1 MSNILTIEVKEATD
15 KKIRDYLKY
24 EHNLSSRLIKKSALD
39 KKIKVNGE
47 VVKLNYRVKERDI
60 IEIDLKRD
68 ESQNIIPEKM
78 DIDVIYEDDHIIVVN
93 KPPFMVVH
101 PTKSHQ
107 TGTLSNGI
115 LNHFQENN
123 EKCIV
128 RLVSRLDMD
137 TSGLII
143 IAKNQHAHMALA
155 KEMEHNKIDKIY
167 LAIVHG
173 ILKEKTGTICAPIGR
188 ESIESIKRIVHNGG
202 KEAITH
208 YEVVEEFNNKASLV
222 KLKLETGR
230 THQIRV
236 HLSYIGHPIMGDSLY
251 GMPDELKY
259 INRQAL
265 HAYKLKFR
273 HPKSKEEI
281 VLESTLAEDM
291 KNLIEYIKNEDAQV

>member
-1 MSNILTIEVKEATD
+1 MSNILTIEVKGVTD

-47 VVKLNYRVKERDI
+47 IVKLNYRVKDRDL

-68 ESQNIIPEKM
+68 ESQNIIPQPM
-78 DIDVIYEDDHIIVVN
+78 NIDVIYEDEHIIVVN

-101 PTKSHQ
+101 PTKSHPM
-107 TGTLSNGI
+107 GTLSNGI

-155 KEMEHNKIDKIY
+155 KEMEQNNIDKIY

-173 ILKEKTGTICAPIGR
+173 ILKEKKGTICAPIGR
-188 ESIESIKRIVHNGG
+188 GSLESIKREVADGG

-208 YEVVEEFNNKASLV
+208 YEVVDEFNNKASLV

-236 HLSYIGHPIMGDSLY
+236 HLSHIGHPIIGDSLY
-251 GMPDELKY
+251 GIPEDPKY

-281 VLESTLAEDM
+281 ILESSLSEDIQ
-291 KNLIEYIKNEDAQV
+291 NLIENIKKEDAPI